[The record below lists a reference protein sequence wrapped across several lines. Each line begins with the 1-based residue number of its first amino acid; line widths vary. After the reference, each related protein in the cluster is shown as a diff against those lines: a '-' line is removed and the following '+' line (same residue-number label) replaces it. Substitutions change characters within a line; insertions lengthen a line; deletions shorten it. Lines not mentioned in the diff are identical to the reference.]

1 MTIRWMLLRASALPE
16 GDDWLGANE
25 RKVLP
30 GLKFPKRRSD
40 WRLGR
45 FVAKQALA
53 SFTGIDRLD
62 RVEIIADEDGAPD
75 PFIDGRAIE
84 SSISISHR
92 EDAAACA
99 IAPDARVGCDLEV
112 VEPRS
117 LRFVNDFFT
126 DHERMAV
133 QQTPS
138 PHRDRHVALTWSAKE
153 SALKA
158 LRTGL
163 TLDTKAVEVEI
174 EVPVAAAPGW
184 QPLSV
189 LYAQRQASFHGWWR
203 DYGAYVITLLTDSA
217 DAQPHRLTL

>member
-25 RKVLP
+25 RKVLA

-53 SFTGIDRLD
+53 SSTGIDRLD

-117 LRFVNDFFT
+117 TRFVNDFFT
-126 DHERMAV
+126 DLERTAV

-153 SALKA
+153 SALKV
-158 LRTGL
+158 LRVGL
-163 TLDTKAVEVEI
+163 RRDTRSVEVEI
-174 EVPVAAAPGW
+174 EDPESRDEGW
-184 QPLSV
+184 HPLRATVSPE
-189 LYAQRQASFHGWWR
+189 AQCFHGWWR
-203 DYGAYVITLLTDSA
+203 QDEEAVFTIVCDRPRAGMLPLAL
-217 DAQPHRLTL
+217 

>member
-25 RKVLP
+25 RKVLA

-53 SFTGIDRLD
+53 SFTGIDRLE

-75 PFIDGRAIE
+75 PFIDGQAIE

-99 IAPDARVGCDLEV
+99 IAPDAQVGCDLEA

-117 LRFVNDFFT
+117 TRFINDFFT
-126 DHERMAV
+126 GRERTAV

-138 PHRDRHVALTWSAKE
+138 ALRDRHVALTWSAKE
-153 SALKA
+153 SALKV
-158 LRTGL
+158 LRVGL
-163 TLDTKAVEVEI
+163 RRDTRRVEVEI
-174 EVPVAAAPGW
+174 DDPEATEEGW
-184 QPLSV
+184 HPLRVTVSPEGH
-189 LYAQRQASFHGWWR
+189 RFRGWWR
-203 DYGAYVITLLTDSA
+203 QDEDLVLTVVRDGQGAEALPLS
-217 DAQPHRLTL
+217 L